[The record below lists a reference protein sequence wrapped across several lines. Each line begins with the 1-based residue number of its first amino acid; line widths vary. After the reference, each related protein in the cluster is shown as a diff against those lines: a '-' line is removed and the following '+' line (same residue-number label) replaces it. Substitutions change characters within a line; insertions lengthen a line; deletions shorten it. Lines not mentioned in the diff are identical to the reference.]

1 MVETDFAFRWLIR
14 RDVFSVLS
22 MLSIKESDLV
32 AVLSKSNCIGI
43 VLEDQ
48 RTLEIVGVVIYELH
62 KQEINIVFFG
72 YDHNFT
78 ENFFPA
84 MVERMTDKLS
94 QQRRRRLHVNVPEH
108 DISSQI
114 RLSELGF
121 LGTQSDDMVVMSY
134 YLHAQPEFDDGQYGY
149 F

>member
-32 AVLSKSNCIGI
+32 AVLRKSNCIGI

-78 ENFFPA
+78 GNFFPA
-84 MVERMTDKLS
+84 MVQRMTDK
-94 QQRRRRLHVNVPEH
+94 
-108 DISSQI
+108 QI
-114 RLSELGF
+114 
-121 LGTQSDDMVVMSY
+121 D
-134 YLHAQPEFDDGQYGY
+134 
-149 F
+149 